1 MITRSF
7 RIGMLF
13 AALMLPAVAAAP
25 NFIFILTDD
34 LGWTCLSQRMDDR
47 VPNSKSDYHETPN
60 LERLA
65 RGGMRFTNGYAPDAL
80 CCPTRRSIQFGQ
92 TPTRQGDE
100 RFPKNYQP
108 ASQIGRAHV

>member
-1 MITRSF
+1 MKINLLTP
-7 RIGMLF
+7 LLLL
-13 AALMLPAVAAAP
+13 AATALAAPAASPP

-65 RGGMRFTNGYAPDAL
+65 RAGMRFAAI
-80 CCPTRRSIQFGQ
+80 S
-92 TPTRQGDE
+92 
-100 RFPKNYQP
+100 
-108 ASQIGRAHV
+108 IGR